1 MLKLVAALAVTCG
14 LLLNAGCAS
23 RATAKAD
30 PSMRWDHI
38 KTLHIKKLEGED
50 GSVRKLLVD
59 KFRNVGFKVTTD
71 PQPAGSPDALV
82 TYYDKWMW
90 DITMYLLELTVTIHD
105 PRTEVG
111 LVTGNSMYTSLIRK
125 SPQAMVDEVV
135 DNILKQRK

>member
-1 MLKLVAALAVTCG
+1 MIRLLAALAVTCG
-14 LLLNAGCAS
+14 LLLNSGCAS

-30 PSMRWDHI
+30 PSMRWDQI
-38 KTLHIKKLEGED
+38 KTLHVKKLEGED

-59 KFRNVGFKVTTD
+59 KFRSVGFKVTTD
-71 PQPAGSPDALV
+71 PEPAVSPDALV

-90 DITMYLLELTVTIHD
+90 DMTMYLLELTVTIHD

-111 LVTGNSMYTSLIRK
+111 LATGNSMYTSLIRK